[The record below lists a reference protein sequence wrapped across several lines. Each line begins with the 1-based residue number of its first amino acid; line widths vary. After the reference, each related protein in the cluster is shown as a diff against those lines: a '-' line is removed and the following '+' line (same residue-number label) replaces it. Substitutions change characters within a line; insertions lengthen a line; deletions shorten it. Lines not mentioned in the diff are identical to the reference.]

1 MTNTFQKK
9 LYENGYL
16 IVKNILNYRRDLKP
30 VLNDMEF
37 VMDCLIQKYAKKT
50 EVKKVLNLNF
60 KRKYSYISKLNIYDL
75 DQYFNTRLPRDHVK
89 RDSDY
94 FATQSLWNLI
104 THKRILDVV
113 EKNCPKRFF
122 IYGRYALNKPVIW
135 NYKGI
140 SYYPHIISTKKR
152 MLTSFHDANYLTAA
166 PKH

>member
-50 EVKKVLNLNF
+50 EIKKVLTLNF
-60 KRKYSYISKLNIYDL
+60 KKKYSYISKLNIYDL

-104 THKRILDVV
+104 TNKNILDVV
-113 EKNCPKRFF
+113 ENILGKEIMSN
-122 IYGRYALNKPVIW
+122 PVQNLSLI
-135 NYKGI
+135 
-140 SYYPHIISTKKR
+140 HI
-152 MLTSFHDANYLTAA
+152 
-166 PKH
+166 